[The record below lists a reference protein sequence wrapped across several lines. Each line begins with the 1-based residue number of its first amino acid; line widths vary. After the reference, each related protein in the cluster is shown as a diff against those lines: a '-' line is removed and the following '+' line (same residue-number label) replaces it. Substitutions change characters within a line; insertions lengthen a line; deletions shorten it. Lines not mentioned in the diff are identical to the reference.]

1 MASYN
6 TSNIKNGLK
15 ILINNEPYEIIE
27 NSFHKPGK
35 GQAFSK
41 IKLKNLFNGRVNEKT
56 LKIGESLESADI
68 LIKEMQFLYS
78 DAQDYFFMDLE
89 SFDQI
94 TLDIKVLDDNFIWL
108 KGEEICS
115 ITFFNNEPI
124 SIELPI
130 FVELIVDHT
139 EPGLK
144 GDTTSKAT
152 KPAKLETGAE
162 VQVPLFINE
171 NDIVKIDTR
180 KKEYVSRVKS

>member
-1 MASYN
+1 MAQ
-6 TSNIKNGLK
+6 
-15 ILINNEPYEIIE
+15 
-27 NSFHKPGK
+27 GK
-35 GQAFSK
+35 G
-41 IKLKNLFNGRVNEKT
+41 NLLN
-56 LKIGESLESADI
+56 
-68 LIKEMQFLYS
+68 Y
-78 DAQDYFFMDLE
+78 
-89 SFDQI
+89 
-94 TLDIKVLDDNFIWL
+94 
-108 KGEEICS
+108 
-115 ITFFNNEPI
+115 FFNNEPI
-124 SIELPI
+124 SIELPF

>member
-1 MASYN
+1 MLNY
-6 TSNIKNGLK
+6 
-15 ILINNEPYEIIE
+15 
-27 NSFHKPGK
+27 
-35 GQAFSK
+35 
-41 IKLKNLFNGRVNEKT
+41 V
-56 LKIGESLESADI
+56 
-68 LIKEMQFLYS
+68 
-78 DAQDYFFMDLE
+78 
-89 SFDQI
+89 
-94 TLDIKVLDDNFIWL
+94 
-108 KGEEICS
+108 
-115 ITFFNNEPI
+115 FFNNEPI
-124 SIELPI
+124 SIELPF